1 MQVKSLK
8 SRVRLKSGN
17 KKDDRAKPVAPSLEY
32 AQPEP
37 LSPKPRQDAATDQ
50 ANRDVENVSEAIQKV
65 DPRKV
70 ADRVYELMK
79 NEIKDGRARG
89 GHGNR

>member
-1 MQVKSLK
+1 MKVEQLK
-8 SRVRLKSGN
+8 CRVRLKSGK

-50 ANRDVENVSEAIQKV
+50 ANGDVDNVGEAVQRV

-70 ADRVYELMK
+70 ADRVYELMR
-79 NEIKDGRARG
+79 NEIRDGRARG
-89 GHGNR
+89 GRGNR